1 MDQDLTKVQEPM
13 EGIDVNRS
21 GSNEAIGLQRGTS
34 QAGLWTILGA
44 VTSHM
49 LRRGKHI
56 PGASTLEH

>member
-34 QAGLWTILGA
+34 EDTEEKG
-44 VTSHM
+44 VK
-49 LRRGKHI
+49 R
-56 PGASTLEH
+56 